1 MDPLDALDILARRAA
16 AEPIPRTDVDMRIVL
31 GIARRERVRFFP
43 LVWSAAASALA
54 ACIVL
59 AVTLHASSSTANAAT
74 ATVDPVAPLFN
85 PVQVE
90 LP

>member
-1 MDPLDALDILARRAA
+1 MDPLDALDMLARRAA
-16 AEPIPRTDVDMRIVL
+16 REPIPRTDVDMARVFAL
-31 GIARRERVRFFP
+31 ARRERVRLFP
-43 LVWSAAASALA
+43 LLWSAAASALA

-59 AVTLHASSSTANAAT
+59 AVCLHTSSAAQAASA
-74 ATVDPVAPLFN
+74 ATVDPVRPLFN